1 MLAGYANMPA
11 VVSICSETGRK
22 MSKVLEG
29 IRVLDFGR
37 YIAGPFC
44 ATLLGDMGAEVIRI
58 EKVDGSED
66 RYLSPINENGDGAMF
81 MQMGRNKKS
90 VTLNPMK
97 PEGREI
103 VKKLVATADV
113 VVANL
118 PPDTLKTMGLDYESL
133 TEIKPDIIL
142 TMISAFGTGGP
153 YANRVGFDG
162 LGQAMSGNM
171 FMSGT
176 PDQPVKAYGP
186 FIDFG
191 TASFSAFG
199 TLAALYQRQ
208 KTGKGQIVEGSLFN
222 TGLTIMNGTAIEQD
236 AIQRNRV
243 STLNRSQTSPPADTF
258 KTKDGWVLVQSVG
271 GPLFKR
277 WANLMGEDCWLDDDR
292 FKDDITRGDNSAA
305 ISERLAD
312 WCADRT
318 SQEVLD
324 AMEEVRLP
332 AGPVLSPQQVLE
344 DPHIAAKGLFQPVG
358 YPGLDKPAPVMRTP
372 VELSETPG
380 EIRSRAP
387 TLGEHTGQI
396 MEELGYSADEIAAF
410 RENRI
415 V

>member
-1 MLAGYANMPA
+1 
-11 VVSICSETGRK
+11 

-103 VKKLVATADV
+103 GKKLVATADV

-133 TEIKPDIIL
+133 TAIKPDIIL

-243 STLNRSQTSPPADTF
+243 STLNRSQTSAPADTF

-277 WANLMGEDCWLDDDR
+277 WANLMGEDRWLEDER

-344 DPHIAAKGLFQPVG
+344 DPHIAAKGLFQPVE

>member
-1 MLAGYANMPA
+1 
-11 VVSICSETGRK
+11 

-90 VTLNPMK
+90 ITLNPMK

-103 VKKLVATADV
+103 VKKLVTTADV

-118 PPDTLKTMGLDYESL
+118 PPDTLKTMGLNYESL
-133 TEIKPDIIL
+133 IAFKPDIIL

-199 TLAALYQRQ
+199 TLAALYHRQ

-236 AIQRNRV
+236 AIQRNRAA
-243 STLNRSQTSPPADTF
+243 TLNRSQTSAPADTF
-258 KTKDGWVLVQSVG
+258 KTKDGWVLV
-271 GPLFKR
+271 
-277 WANLMGEDCWLDDDR
+277 
-292 FKDDITRGDNSAA
+292 
-305 ISERLAD
+305 
-312 WCADRT
+312 
-318 SQEVLD
+318 
-324 AMEEVRLP
+324 
-332 AGPVLSPQQVLE
+332 LSLI
-344 DPHIAAKGLFQPVG
+344 HI
-358 YPGLDKPAPVMRTP
+358 
-372 VELSETPG
+372 
-380 EIRSRAP
+380 
-387 TLGEHTGQI
+387 
-396 MEELGYSADEIAAF
+396 
-410 RENRI
+410 
-415 V
+415 